1 MQFKYIMVGI
11 MKNASYLSL
20 WFITEDNIAKSPRN
34 KIMELE
40 ENVRDTK
47 IASNVRLQQPQMLDF
62 ILVETLQCGL
72 IVFLLQY

>member
-1 MQFKYIMVGI
+1 
-11 MKNASYLSL
+11 
-20 WFITEDNIAKSPRN
+20 
-34 KIMELE
+34 MELE

-62 ILVETLQCGL
+62 ILVETLQCRL